1 MTTAKRRARR
11 IAADEAHSWARNL
24 RLRNIQAKILLSMLT
39 LYVDAEGAC
48 FVSIP
53 ALAEDCELSPQTV
66 RRRLAWLQEIGAISR
81 HDQWIDDQGN
91 RNGNG
96 RGKRTTDKIR
106 LLYDVDPYLIEAR
119 AAGRAIAEDFDE
131 TTAEDG
137 EISPT
142 CQIGLNPEV
151 SPALGLRQP
160 YHLGKG
166 LISEPEPEPEDPPK
180 SPSGGLPDDR
190 RTIEEGE
197 PAGFAS
203 AFDGYVGH
211 EVMRRDLALEEFR
224 LLTQEDRGWCG
235 HAVPLYM
242 AKLRELKQR
251 RPMNFHLWVRTRGFR
266 EFPAPGAAPAKP
278 AAPQRRFVQGDELK
292 GLAVATQIA
301 ERREL
306 RTIRDQEL
314 GDGVWTQLA
323 PQADLAAMARF
334 ASAER
339 DAWEV
344 VDLGTPQ
351 FAAWRDRLAVWTGA
365 EPQAERIFLEPFD
378 PTVHGV
384 SAANP
389 NFRLRKSKQGFRV
402 PAPWPPRRDGTWQV
416 AGESE

>member
-1 MTTAKRRARR
+1 MTTAKRRRR

-39 LYVDAEGAC
+39 LYVDAEGTC

-53 ALAEDCELSPQTV
+53 SLAEDCELSPQTV

-81 HDQWIDDQGN
+81 HEQWIDEQGN

-106 LLYDVDPYLIEAR
+106 LLYDVDPYVIEAR
-119 AAGRAIAEDFDE
+119 AAGRAAADDIDE
-131 TTAEDG
+131 TVAGED

-151 SPALGLRQP
+151 SPAPGLRQP
-160 YHLGKG
+160 YHSGKG
-166 LISEPEPEPEDPPK
+166 LISEPEPEDPPK
-180 SPSGGLPDDR
+180 SPSGGFPDDHE
-190 RTIEEGE
+190 TIEEGE
-197 PAGFAS
+197 PAEFAS

-224 LLTQEDRGWCG
+224 LLTQEDRSWCG
-235 HAVPLYM
+235 DAVPLYM

-266 EFPAPGAAPAKP
+266 EFPAPGATAAKP
-278 AAPQRRFVQGDELK
+278 APPQRRLVQGDELK
-292 GLAVATQIA
+292 GLTVAMRIA

-306 RTIRDQEL
+306 RTIRDQDL
-314 GDGVWTQLA
+314 GEGVWTHLA
-323 PQADLAAMARF
+323 PQADLVAMAAF
-334 ASAER
+334 AGGR
-339 DAWEV
+339 DAWQV

-351 FAAWRDRLAVWTGA
+351 FAAWRDRLAIWIGA

-378 PTVHGV
+378 PIVHGV
-384 SAANP
+384 SASNP

-402 PAPWPPRRDGTWQV
+402 PSPWPPRRDGTWES

>member
-39 LYVDAEGAC
+39 LYVDAEGTC

-53 ALAEDCELSPQTV
+53 SLAEDCELSPQTV
-66 RRRLAWLQEIGAISR
+66 RRRLSWLQEIGAISR
-81 HDQWIDDQGN
+81 QDQWIDDQGN

-119 AAGRAIAEDFDE
+119 AAGRAVAEDLDE
-131 TTAEDG
+131 TIADEG
-137 EISPT
+137 EISPA
-142 CQIGLNPEV
+142 CQTGLNSEV
-151 SPALGLRQP
+151 SPAPGLRQP
-160 YHLGKG
+160 YHSGKG
-166 LISEPEPEPEDPPK
+166 LISEPEPEDPPK
-180 SPSGGLPDDR
+180 SPSGGFPDDHK
-190 RTIEEGE
+190 TIEEGE
-197 PAGFAS
+197 PVEFAA
-203 AFDGYVGH
+203 AFESYVGH

-224 LLTQEDRGWCG
+224 LLTQDERAWCA

-266 EFPAPGAAPAKP
+266 EFPAPGAALAK
-278 AAPQRRFVQGDELK
+278 AAPPQRRFVQDDELK
-292 GLAVATQIA
+292 GLAVAMQIA

-306 RTIRDQEL
+306 RTIREQDL
-314 GDGVWTQLA
+314 GEGVWTQLG
-323 PQADLAAMARF
+323 PQADLAAMAAF
-334 ASAER
+334 AGADR
-339 DAWEV
+339 VAWRV
-344 VDLGTPQ
+344 ADLGTPQ
-351 FAAWRDRLAVWTGA
+351 FAAWRDRLALWIGA

-378 PTVHGV
+378 PSVHGV
-384 SAANP
+384 SASSP

-402 PAPWPPRRDGTWQV
+402 PAPWPPRRDGTWQG